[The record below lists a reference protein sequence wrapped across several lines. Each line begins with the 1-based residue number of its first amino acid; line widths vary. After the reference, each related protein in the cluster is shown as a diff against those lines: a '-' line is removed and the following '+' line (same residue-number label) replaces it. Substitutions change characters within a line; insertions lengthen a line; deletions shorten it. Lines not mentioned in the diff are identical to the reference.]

1 MPSKGREGAVPDFV
15 GLSHIALTV
24 TDLDRSVRWY
34 ERVFGL
40 ERAESVSDVYES
52 GHDIVVLVH
61 RTTDIAINLHR
72 HRGNDLPLFDEHRT
86 GLDHVSFLVQ
96 NRSELVRW
104 ESHLDDLEVSHSRIA
119 DESYGAVLVFRD
131 PDNIQLEL
139 FTNPSR

>member
-1 MPSKGREGAVPDFV
+1 MPDFV

-40 ERAESVSDVYES
+40 ERSESVSDVYES
-52 GHDIVVLVH
+52 GHDLVVLVH
-61 RTTDIAINLHR
+61 STTDIAINLHR
-72 HRGNDLPLFDEHRT
+72 HPGNDLLPFDERQT

-96 NRSELVRW
+96 NFSELVRW
-104 ESHLDDLEVSHSRIA
+104 ESHLDGLGVSHSRIA
-119 DESYGAVLVFRD
+119 HEDYGSVLVLRD

-139 FTNPSR
+139 FTNPPT